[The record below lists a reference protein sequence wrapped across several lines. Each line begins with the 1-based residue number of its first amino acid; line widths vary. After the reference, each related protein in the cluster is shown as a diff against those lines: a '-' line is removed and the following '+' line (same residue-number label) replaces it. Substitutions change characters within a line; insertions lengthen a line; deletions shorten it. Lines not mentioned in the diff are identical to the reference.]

1 MIPVLPFSKRTC
13 ASVTTFACMFA
24 CRNAQHLTKVP
35 TTLAALNIEHAQ
47 LFHAYRKL
55 LHQDTANQ
63 AVTLDAAIL
72 LAAAAINALHAT
84 VMAMTQPMVPFVPVH
99 PWDTAR
105 GKIPPPSENVLAI
118 ESIQIIVSNAVAM
131 MTAVIK
137 AE

>member
-1 MIPVLPFSKRTC
+1 
-13 ASVTTFACMFA
+13 MFA
-24 CRNAQHLTKVP
+24 CRDAQKLTKVP
-35 TTLAALNIEHAQ
+35 ITLASLNITHAQ

-72 LAAAAINALHAT
+72 AASNAITTLYDI
-84 VMAMTQPMVPFVPVH
+84 VQGMPQPMVPFVPVN

-105 GKIPPPSENVLAI
+105 GRIPPPSENVLAI
-118 ESIQIIVSNAVAM
+118 QEIQVLVARAVQM
-131 MTAVIK
+131 LTAVQR

>member
-1 MIPVLPFSKRTC
+1 MQAAK
-13 ASVTTFACMFA
+13 
-24 CRNAQHLTKVP
+24 NAQKLTSVP

-55 LHQDTANQ
+55 RHQDSANQ

-72 LAAAAINALHAT
+72 AAANAINALNVT
-84 VMAMTQPMVPFVPVH
+84 VQAMVQPMLPVIPVH

-105 GKIPPPSENVLAI
+105 GKIPPPSENIFAI
-118 ESIQIIVSNAVAM
+118 EAIQILVARAVAM

>member
-1 MIPVLPFSKRTC
+1 
-13 ASVTTFACMFA
+13 MFA

-35 TTLAALNIEHAQ
+35 TTLAALNLEHAQ

-55 LHQDTANQ
+55 IHQDTANQ

-72 LAAAAINALHAT
+72 LAATAINALNAT
-84 VMAMTQPMVPFVPVH
+84 VQAMPQPMVPFPPAH
-99 PWDTAR
+99 PWDTAAGR
-105 GKIPPPSENVLAI
+105 ILPPTENVLAL
-118 ESIQIIVSNAVAM
+118 ESVQIIVRNAVAM

>member
-1 MIPVLPFSKRTC
+1 MQAAK
-13 ASVTTFACMFA
+13 
-24 CRNAQHLTKVP
+24 NAQKLTSVP

-55 LHQDTANQ
+55 LQQGTANQ

-72 LAAAAINALHAT
+72 AAATAIMALYTT
-84 VMAMTQPMVPFVPVH
+84 VQAMPQPMVPFVPVK

-105 GKIPPPSENVLAI
+105 GKIPPPSENVFAI
-118 ESIQIIVSNAVAM
+118 DAIQILVARAVVM
-131 MTAVIK
+131 MTAVQK